1 MRRTLLATVGLT
13 ILAIFSLCLPACG
26 QQPASNQSTT
36 SPTTPTTPVNM
47 PSAGNI
53 AASPS
58 VSQLALPSIVD
69 VVAKARPSV
78 VSIDVDV
85 TTYNRFNQPVQQQ
98 GAGSGWI
105 MRSDG
110 YIVTNNHVVEG
121 ATNIT
126 VTLDDGRT
134 FPADKTFTDP
144 VTDLAVVKINAQN
157 LTALDIGDS
166 SKLQVGEW
174 VVAIGN
180 ALAEGISATQGI
192 VSALGISI
200 SASPGQTLQDLIQT
214 DAAINPGNSG
224 GPMVNMA
231 GEVVG
236 ITSLKVSQVGVEG
249 MGYAMSI
256 NQAIPVLNTLVSTG
270 SVIRASLGVS
280 VYTVDSQVAAFYNLG
295 VNKGVL
301 ITDVAAGSPGDKA
314 GLRAGDIITAIDGKE
329 QLEDSAM
336 MDLINSL
343 KIGQT
348 IKVTYYRGNALN
360 TVSATL
366 VASPKS

>member
-1 MRRTLLATVGLT
+1 MRRTLLRTAGLI
-13 ILAIFSLCLPACG
+13 ILVIFSLCLPACG
-26 QQPASNQSTT
+26 QQPASNQTT
-36 SPTTPTTPVNM
+36 IPTTPVNM

-69 VVAKARPSV
+69 VVTKVRPSV

-85 TTYNRFNQPVQQQ
+85 TTYNIFNQPVQQQ

-110 YIVTNNHVVEG
+110 YVVTNNHVVEG

-134 FPADKTFTDP
+134 FPADKAFTDP

-166 SKLQVGEW
+166 SKLKVGEW

-192 VSALGISI
+192 VSASGLSI
-200 SASPGQTLQDLIQT
+200 SESPGQTLHDLIQT

-224 GPMVNMA
+224 GPLVNMA
-231 GEVVG
+231 GAVVG
-236 ITSLKVSQVGVEG
+236 ITSLKVSDVGVEG
-249 MGYAMSI
+249 MGYAISI
-256 NQAIPVLNTLVSTG
+256 NQAIPVLNTLVSSG
-270 SVIRASLGVS
+270 CVIRAWLGVS
-280 VYTVDSQVAAFYNLG
+280 VYTVDAQVAAFYNLG
-295 VNKGVL
+295 VDKGVL
-301 ITDVAAGSPGDKA
+301 ITDVAAGSPGDKV
-314 GLRAGDIITAIDGKE
+314 GLRAGDVITAIDGKE
-329 QLEDSAM
+329 QIEDSAM

-348 IKVTYYRGNALN
+348 IQITYYRGKASN
-360 TVSATL
+360 TISATL
-366 VASPKS
+366 IASPCNIK